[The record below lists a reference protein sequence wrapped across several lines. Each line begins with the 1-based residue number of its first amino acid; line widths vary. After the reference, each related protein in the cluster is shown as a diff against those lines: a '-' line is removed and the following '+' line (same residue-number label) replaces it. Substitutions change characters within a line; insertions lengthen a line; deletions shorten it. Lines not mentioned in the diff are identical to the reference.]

1 MKILKRNQ
9 IIISVIALMLITV
22 GYLNY
27 SSNISKSV
35 ETSNTPEGSLDPEAE
50 IAGIGDARLVNGEV
64 ENQGRRFQSGT
75 ELMSQLMKSQVAQQK
90 ARIKQIIQMMRKKHQ
105 ILHHQFQVQ

>member
-27 SSNISKSV
+27 SSNISKSL
-35 ETSNTPEGSLDPEAE
+35 ETSNVPENSLTPETELS
-50 IAGIGDARLVNGEV
+50 GIGDARLVNGEV
-64 ENQGRRFQSGT
+64 ENMEDSDGVNNSNEKDENLERS
-75 ELMSQLMKSQVAQQK
+75 
-90 ARIKQIIQMMRKKHQ
+90 
-105 ILHHQFQVQ
+105 